1 MSVIVWPLFFYPE
14 PSLERPV
21 ATDQLVFTRMGQMTS
36 SKLATR
42 VIGIDVAKDKID
54 VSDAN
59 GKIKKEV
66 KNSTASIV
74 KQIVRKIDQ
83 PGETFVVCEATGGY
97 ERRLVKAIQEAGIA
111 VCVANPL
118 QVRQFGKGI
127 GVLEKTDRIDAALL
141 RQFGEV
147 VDLQPTA
154 PKSPEHEHHEALV
167 RRREQLMMT
176 INQEQNRRA
185 QTDDLVIRRMI
196 DATLKL
202 LKTQQ
207 DSIDEQIEAFLK
219 KEAETNHTVDLIQ
232 SVPGVGIVT
241 TSTLIS
247 DLPELGTLN
256 RLEIAKLAGVAPI
269 ANQSGKRDRKRSI
282 FGGRSHVRR
291 VLYMATL
298 VATRHNHVIKKFYA
312 RLLKAGKLKKVALVA
327 CMRKLL
333 TILNCMVRN
342 NEPWRTEKVVTG
354 T

>member
-1 MSVIVWPLFFYPE
+1 
-14 PSLERPV
+14 
-21 ATDQLVFTRMGQMTS
+21 MTS

-54 VSDAN
+54 VSDAK

-66 KNSTASIV
+66 KNSTAAIV
-74 KQIVRKIDQ
+74 KQIVSKIDQ

-97 ERRLVKAIQEAGIA
+97 ERLLVKAIQEAGIA
-111 VCVANPL
+111 VCVANPF

-127 GVLEKTDRIDAALL
+127 GVLEKTDPIDAALL

-147 VDLQPTA
+147 VDLQPTV
-154 PKSPEHEHHEALV
+154 PKSPEHEHHAALV
-167 RRREQLMMT
+167 RRREQLMLM

-185 QTDDLVIRRMI
+185 QEDDKAVVKLI
-196 DATLKL
+196 DQTLKL

-207 DSIDEQIEAFLK
+207 DSVDKQIEAFLE
-219 KEAETNHTVDLIQ
+219 KEAETNNAVVVIQ
-232 SVPGVGIVT
+232 SVPGVGTVT

-256 RLEIAKLAGVAPI
+256 RSEIAKLVGVAPI
-269 ANQSGKRDRKRSI
+269 VNQSGTRDRKRSI

-291 VLYMATL
+291 VLYMAAL
-298 VATRHNHVIKKFYA
+298 VATRYNPVIKKFYV
-312 RLLKAGKLKKVALVA
+312 RLLANGKEKKVALVA